1 MEKTFE
7 QRQDIRNRWRHRCLL
22 RQIDQL
28 LPAGYVVK
36 NKRPVQKQ
44 VRRVDSFDCTIY
56 WSSWCKDPAG
66 ETYLALL
73 DAEKHRLKLI
83 PEQIIKTEYC
93 IRSI

>member
-1 MEKTFE
+1 MEKNSE
-7 QRQDIRNRWRHRCLL
+7 QEQAIRERWRHRCLL
-22 RQIDQL
+22 RQIEQL
-28 LPAGYVVK
+28 LPVGYVVK
-36 NKRPVQKQ
+36 NKKPVQKQ
-44 VRRVDSFDCTIY
+44 VRRVDSLGCTVY

-83 PEQIIKTEYC
+83 PEQIIKTEYY